1 MNCPAT
7 DTAFN
12 TFNRAIELKGEIMKG
27 QLQDKVAI
35 ITGGGTGIGEAIY
48 RKFAR
53 AGAKIVVN
61 GLPGDP
67 ISDVGNAI
75 VQEGGQA
82 ISVTGDV
89 SQEEPARECI
99 NAAIQQYGKLDV
111 LINNAGVLLANPE
124 IDDMPVD
131 IFDEHIRCNVRSA
144 FLMTKF
150 ALPHLRQTK
159 GNVISAGSEA
169 GVNGQ
174 PRNTPYG
181 GTKAF
186 LHAFMMGVAVE
197 QAQYGVRANCVSP
210 GPIDTAWTHKET
222 GAVDADIESALVTA
236 TPFGRR
242 GTAEEVANV
251 YAFLASDDAS

>member
-111 LINNAGVLLANPE
+111 LITRASCSPTPRPTTCLW
-124 IDDMPVD
+124 
-131 IFDEHIRCNVRSA
+131 IFSTSISVAMSAPRS
-144 FLMTKF
+144 
-150 ALPHLRQTK
+150 
-159 GNVISAGSEA
+159 
-169 GVNGQ
+169 
-174 PRNTPYG
+174 
-181 GTKAF
+181 
-186 LHAFMMGVAVE
+186 
-197 QAQYGVRANCVSP
+197 
-210 GPIDTAWTHKET
+210 
-222 GAVDADIESALVTA
+222 
-236 TPFGRR
+236 
-242 GTAEEVANV
+242 
-251 YAFLASDDAS
+251 